1 MLTSTIYQCYHRQK
15 GDNIM
20 GKISDDKTRY
30 LMLIEKDLKLE
41 LEVLAKEENRSLNN
55 LITKILSDYIKDR
68 K

>member
-1 MLTSTIYQCYHRQK
+1 
-15 GDNIM
+15 M

-41 LEVLAKEENRSLNN
+41 LEILAKEENRSLNN

>member
-1 MLTSTIYQCYHRQK
+1 
-15 GDNIM
+15 M